1 MKIMPS
7 GDYYL
12 WDCDWCDSRNRTL
25 WTRID
30 EGKLVCGVCYASC
43 HISITGQFAT
53 APEQEKRPKP
63 YGGLTANSLWKPL
76 DDGQKAER

>member
-30 EGKLVCGVCYASC
+30 DGKLICGVCFASC
-43 HISITGQFAT
+43 HISVTGHFAEC
-53 APEQEKRPKP
+53 A
-63 YGGLTANSLWKPL
+63 
-76 DDGQKAER
+76 

>member
-43 HISITGQFAT
+43 HISATGHFAD
-53 APEQEKRPKP
+53 APEEGPTWSIQGNLPME
-63 YGGLTANSLWKPL
+63 A
-76 DDGQKAER
+76 A

>member
-1 MKIMPS
+1 MKIMPN

-30 EGKLVCGVCYASC
+30 EGKLVCGVCFASC
-43 HISITGQFAT
+43 HISITGQFAECAGT
-53 APEQEKRPKP
+53 GEMAQTPRGIQGHFPME
-63 YGGLTANSLWKPL
+63 A
-76 DDGQKAER
+76 A